1 VHWAENLPQ
10 LQLREG
16 NRLSDV
22 CHAIMTAIPLQWREV
37 PGIAPERRWVASAE
51 WELSL
56 TGGGDAT
63 PATVKEREIRLQHP
77 PLLPTIPRDVPRRWA
92 AGEAWM
98 PPLTIPLCRHIS
110 ASGDR
115 VITNTERHLPGY
127 ILEHRLGSINMHCL
141 PGTVQLIKT
150 REEFRVSDTTRSSG
164 GDEVALGFLEDSRSP
179 LPMLDPV
186 FAARELGTGA
196 PTLVGGDDDPLRAG
210 VELGACLGLIE
221 PFPIRPRPPALADAA
236 SPEEFFAAQVR
247 QVVVAQKQEID
258 ALWRRIEGI
267 HNSAPARI
275 YRRLSWMPGLK
286 RALLGR
292 SPRDGT

>member
-1 VHWAENLPQ
+1 
-10 LQLREG
+10 
-16 NRLSDV
+16 
-22 CHAIMTAIPLQWREV
+22 
-37 PGIAPERRWVASAE
+37 
-51 WELSL
+51 
-56 TGGGDAT
+56 
-63 PATVKEREIRLQHP
+63 
-77 PLLPTIPRDVPRRWA
+77 
-92 AGEAWM
+92 
-98 PPLTIPLCRHIS
+98 
-110 ASGDR
+110 

-221 PFPIRPRPPALADAA
+221 PFPIRPRPPALTDAA

-267 HNSAPARI
+267 HNSTPARI